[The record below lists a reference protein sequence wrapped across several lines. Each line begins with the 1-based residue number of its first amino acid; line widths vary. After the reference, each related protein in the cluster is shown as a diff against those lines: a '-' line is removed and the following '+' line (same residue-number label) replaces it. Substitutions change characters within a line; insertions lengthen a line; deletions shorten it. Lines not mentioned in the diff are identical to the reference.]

1 MSSLSLLEFITK
13 NPNVRIKNAGLVQQ
27 KLSMLLAGGTANL
40 AVVADFDRTMSGAKS
55 ISAHGVLERVDVFDE
70 EFQKLTQANT
80 AKYYPIEIDPNLTIE
95 QKLPHMRDWYEK
107 NHAAM
112 ASQNITKPKISE
124 AVKSANVIMREKSL
138 EVIDFVQRAGIPL
151 LIFSAGLGDIIEEVL
166 EFKMNEISLKLEE
179 STKVVSNRM
188 VFRGEEVRVV
198 RGRRQNYIILTRH
211 SWQLVG
217 FSEPLIHMFNKNQGA
232 VPVELQPTAPNQILM
247 GDGYGDR
254 TMCDGAETPADV
266 LLKFGF
272 LNDHVDEK
280 LESYLD
286 AFDIVIV
293 DDGSMECVL
302 KILEGV
308 LEIEKK

>member
-1 MSSLSLLEFITK
+1 
-13 NPNVRIKNAGLVQQ
+13 
-27 KLSMLLAGGTANL
+27 MLLAGGTANL

-124 AVKSANVIMREKSL
+124 AVRSANVIMREKSL

-188 VFRGEEVRVV
+188 VFRGEE
-198 RGRRQNYIILTRH
+198 
-211 SWQLVG
+211 LVG

-308 LEIEKK
+308 LEIEKNNSK